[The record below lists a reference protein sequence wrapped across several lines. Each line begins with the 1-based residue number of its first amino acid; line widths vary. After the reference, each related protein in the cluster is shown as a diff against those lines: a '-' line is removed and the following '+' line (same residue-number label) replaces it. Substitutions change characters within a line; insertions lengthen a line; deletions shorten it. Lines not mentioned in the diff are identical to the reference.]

1 MDDPPAQM
9 ILLDAGLVNEL
20 GPVDRRNFLDLFT
33 AVAVGDGRRAAQL
46 MIERSR
52 NAASVIDPEGFI
64 TQMDELIGQVQQ
76 KTFRV
81 RLHSPG
87 LARSFDRALTQGTRK
102 ACGLRARP
110 PLVGHGAD
118 RRRAEAGHAAGAHAP
133 RAHREQLY
141 EPRYG
146 HRRARGPRPSAGPK
160 PRHLP
165 DRPPDPAPRPL
176 GLPRPGAHVRPA
188 SVALAKKKHLNGR
201 AADGGRRLSARA
213 PCARLRYL
221 IQIRES
227 VRWVWGKLWGQDVGA
242 RPFFLLS

>member
-81 RLHSPG
+81 RPIPE
-87 LARSFDRALTQGTRK
+87 AV
-102 ACGLRARP
+102 
-110 PLVGHGAD
+110 LV
-118 RRRAEAGHAAGAHAP
+118 RTTAH
-133 RAHREQLY
+133 
-141 EPRYG
+141 
-146 HRRARGPRPSAGPK
+146 
-160 PRHLP
+160 
-165 DRPPDPAPRPL
+165 
-176 GLPRPGAHVRPA
+176 
-188 SVALAKKKHLNGR
+188 
-201 AADGGRRLSARA
+201 
-213 PCARLRYL
+213 
-221 IQIRES
+221 
-227 VRWVWGKLWGQDVGA
+227 
-242 RPFFLLS
+242 